1 MIPHS
6 LSIINYHKIEKN
18 IDIGLTTRHPD
29 QFRDDLEVIIDN
41 GYTPITFHDLYS
53 KRNIPEKPLII
64 TFDDGYLS
72 FYDTALAILK
82 QHKMKAV
89 IFIPVNYIGQ
99 KNKWDVQFF
108 KKEYWHMDKKQ
119 IVDVADEGMEIGS
132 HALSH
137 CYLNDMN
144 NQNLK
149 HELKKSKQ
157 LLEEMTG
164 NEVIAISYPFGR
176 VNKKVLSLAKEFYKY
191 GVQLLHSNTF
201 DSQFQSLCL
210 TRINIYRTDNRKNFM
225 KKLEYTKYPWL
236 RLQNRLIQS
245 GALATVLMQKITKPT

>member
-18 IDIGLTTRHPD
+18 SDIGITTRHPD
-29 QFRDDLEVIIDN
+29 QFRLDLEVITEN
-41 GYTPITFHDLYS
+41 GYTPITFHDLHL
-53 KRNIPEKPLII
+53 KRHIPEKPLII
-64 TFDDGYLS
+64 TFDDGYQS
-72 FYDTALAILK
+72 FYDTALPVLK

-99 KNKWDVQFF
+99 KNNWDVQFF
-108 KKEYWHMDKKQ
+108 KKKYGHMDKKQ
-119 IVDVADEGMEIGS
+119 IADVAAEGMEIGS

-144 NQNLK
+144 SEKIK
-149 HELKKSKQ
+149 HELRKSK
-157 LLEEMTG
+157 LVLEEITAK
-164 NEVIAISYPFGR
+164 EVISISYPFGR

-201 DSQFQSLCL
+201 EGELQSLCL
-210 TRINIYRTDNRKNFM
+210 TRINIYRTDNRKTFL
-225 KKLEYTKYPWL
+225 KKLEYNKYPWL

-245 GALATVLMQKITKPT
+245 GALATVLMQKFTKAS